1 MLLVSKD
8 KHAIV
13 DIDQV
18 ALTIDQDGA
27 IWQILATPYGSD
39 LTMSYILNEYY
50 GEGEVRIEL
59 SYVIRAYQLK
69 DSMYVFGGNEE

>member
-8 KHAIV
+8 KDAIV
-13 DIDQV
+13 DLDHV
-18 ALTIDQDGA
+18 ALTIEQDGA

-50 GEGEVRIEL
+50 SEEDALTEL
-59 SYVIRAYQLK
+59 GYALRAYALK
-69 DSMYVFGGNEE
+69 DSMYCFGGNEE